1 MTAQYMVQP
10 SSFMRSMIEMSQ
22 LGEIYLFKFN
32 DELQDRFE
40 TLLQRKKQQDLTPEE
55 QAEFAGISELSRIFT
70 LINAQL
76 ATQAK
81 WCPSRLADL
90 SDNAPSL
97 FVNTAIPPNI

>member
-10 SSFMRSMIEMSQ
+10 SSFMRSMVQMSQ
-22 LGEIYLFKFN
+22 LGEVYLFRFN
-32 DELQDRFE
+32 DELQERFE
-40 TLLQRKKQQDLTPEE
+40 ELLQQRKQQDLTPEE

-70 LINAQL
+70 VINAQL

-81 WCPSRLADL
+81 WCPTRLDDL

-97 FVNTAIPPNI
+97 SANIVTPPNI

>member
-1 MTAQYMVQP
+1 MIAQYMVQP
-10 SSFMRSMIEMSQ
+10 SSFMHIQMQMSQ

-40 TLLQRKKQQDLTPEE
+40 ALLQQRKQQDLTPEE

-70 LINAQL
+70 IINAQL
-76 ATQAK
+76 ATQSK
-81 WCPSRLADL
+81 WCPPKFADL

-97 FVNTAIPPNI
+97 SANTATPPNI